1 MVLLGE
7 AFYCSGES
15 LDLSFEGGGEWFISL
30 NIVGGC
36 HGVSKHHATLG
47 LGSNSMAFYLFLI
60 SHRQRQLMMPKI
72 VSKSHNPHVLKTI
85 PTQHK
90 TRRPSESTNVILEIG
105 RAHV

>member
-72 VSKSHNPHVLKTI
+72 VSKLLGPYK
-85 PTQHK
+85 
-90 TRRPSESTNVILEIG
+90 LETKPMKQK
-105 RAHV
+105 